1 MIEFSEIKDSKDS
14 KKIKR
19 VYRNLTWV
27 FLSEVVD
34 SFVTYFRIYRDI
46 YKNDEDKKR
55 EFTNF
60 ELVPFIETS
69 SEFLTVIN
77 SEEIVQ
83 LVDGEY
89 FQISKTLFT
98 PIIEFAINN
107 SPVEREKVLIE
118 VGNSIYQNTG

>member
-1 MIEFSEIKDSKDS
+1 MAQFLGGIIEDR
-14 KKIKR
+14 KKIKQT
-19 VYRNLTWV
+19 YRNLTRV

-34 SFVTYFRIYRDI
+34 SFVTYFKIYRDI
-46 YKNDEDKKR
+46 YKHDEDKKR

-60 ELVPFIETS
+60 ELIPFIETS
-69 SEFLTVIN
+69 SEFLLVIN
-77 SEEIVQ
+77 SQEIVQ

-107 SPVEREKVLIE
+107 SPIEREKVLIE